1 MRTAA
6 FGRYGRRLS
15 GRPALTVVGFTL
27 ATMLASSACRGANDA
42 PPAAQT
48 KAADTPAEPTYAAA
62 APERRPGAS
71 AQHIA
76 IPPGATSVTIK
87 GTLDAN
93 KDAEYLIGEEKG
105 NVFTVH
111 ADTPERDL
119 DVVVYRGDTGAR
131 LTDETPR
138 NPNFFM
144 ATLPETIGYLIVVR
158 AIDNATPYTLEIEAP
173 RKLVLDDKSQ
183 AVDVSSKL
191 PANGTLA
198 YLTPPGMTV
207 SAELTKAPADAYL
220 TAHGLAGKVF
230 LKAADNRRTFTGAPV
245 ATSEG
250 LVLRIEQG
258 NTDADVTLR
267 VQRK

>member
-1 MRTAA
+1 MTMRMVGLDRCLSRRPLAA
-6 FGRYGRRLS
+6 AAGLILVS
-15 GRPALTVVGFTL
+15 GLTGV
-27 ATMLASSACRGANDA
+27 ACGGGSEA

-48 KAADTPAEPTYAAA
+48 KAAGTSPEPTYAPAA
-62 APERRPGAS
+62 AERKPGAS

-76 IPPGATSVTIK
+76 IPPGGTSVTIQ

-93 KDAEYLIGEEKG
+93 KDAEYVIGEEKDSI
-105 NVFTVH
+105 FTVH

-144 ATLPETIGYLIVVR
+144 AKLPETMGYLVVVR
-158 AIDNATPYTLEIEAP
+158 AIDSATPYTLEIEVP
-173 RKLVLDDKSQ
+173 RKIVLDDKAPS
-183 AVDVSSKL
+183 VDVNASL

-207 SAELTKAPADAYL
+207 SAALTKAPADAYL

-230 LKAADNRRTFTGAPV
+230 LKAADNRRDFTGAPV
-245 ATSEG
+245 ANNEG

-258 NTDADVTLR
+258 ASAGDVSLK
-267 VQRK
+267 VARK